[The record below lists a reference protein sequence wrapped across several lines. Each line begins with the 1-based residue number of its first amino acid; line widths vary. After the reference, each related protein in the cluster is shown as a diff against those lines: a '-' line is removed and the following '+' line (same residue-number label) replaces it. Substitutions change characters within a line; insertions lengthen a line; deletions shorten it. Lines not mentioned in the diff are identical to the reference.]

1 MSTDSLPSPKRREF
15 LGRVAAGAVALG
27 LSSSRIPS
35 AFAAEPS
42 RSADQTPSDKWL
54 SAITG
59 THRQVFDI
67 PNHENGWG
75 LLHVRNYLNTLR
87 DTYHVTKP
95 DVTAV
100 VSIYGLGTMLAFN
113 DDMWKKYGLGT
124 ASKVMDSSNAPAT
137 ANVFAKAPD
146 GSPSLA
152 VSGGPIPI
160 PADASI
166 SALQQRGAVFILCNN
181 AYGVWMGLLAGGD
194 STKAAALRKEF
205 DANMLP
211 GVYLVPAMVV
221 AINQA
226 QKNGCTY
233 MYV

>member
-1 MSTDSLPSPKRREF
+1 MTTPEFPKRREF

-27 LSSSRIPS
+27 LSGSIPR
-35 AFAAEPS
+35 AFAAEGRAS
-42 RSADQTPSDKWL
+42 GDITPSDKWL
-54 SAITG
+54 TAVTG
-59 THRQVFDI
+59 KHRQIFDA

-87 DTYHVTKP
+87 DTYHVTHP

-100 VSIYGLGTMLAFN
+100 VSVYGMGTMLGFN
-113 DDMWKKYGLGT
+113 DDMWKKYELGK
-124 ASKVMDSSNAPAT
+124 ASKVMDASNQPAT
-137 ANVFAKAPD
+137 ANVFYKASN
-146 GSPSLA
+146 GSPSLSI
-152 VSGGPIPI
+152 SGTPIPI

-166 SALQQRGAVFILCNN
+166 SALQQRGGVFILCNN
-181 AYGVWMGLLAGGD
+181 AFNVWMGLLGGGD
-194 STKAAALRKEF
+194 AAKTAALRKEF
-205 DANMLP
+205 EANILP

>member
-1 MSTDSLPSPKRREF
+1 MSEDSLSSPKRREF

-27 LSSSRIPS
+27 LSTKIPS
-35 AFAAEPS
+35 AFAAERVS
-42 RSADQTPSDKWL
+42 RADQTPSDKWL

-59 THRQVFDI
+59 KHRQVFDA

-100 VSIYGLGTMLAFN
+100 VSIYGMGTMLAFN
-113 DDMWKKYGLGT
+113 DDMWKKYGLGA
-124 ASKVMDSSNAPAT
+124 ASKVMDGSNAPAT
-137 ANVFAKAPD
+137 ANVFYKAAD
-146 GSPSLA
+146 GSPSLSI
-152 VSGGPIPI
+152 SGTPIPI

-166 SALQQRGAVFILCNN
+166 SSLQQRGGLFILCNN
-181 AYGVWMGLLAGGD
+181 AFNVWMGILGGGD
-194 STKAAALRKEF
+194 ATKTAALRKEF
-205 DANMLP
+205 EANMLP

-221 AINQA
+221 AISQA
-226 QKNGCTY
+226 QKAGCSY